1 MVALAVI
8 VECHGKEEIDV
19 NWQMTGHT
27 RVFALAATGLL
38 LAAVGCNFAPPG
50 QVQKGAAEM
59 ASKPAVTSAISSTS
73 SDSPGIDLQCVA
85 DRIRKAPVPFHW
97 SFKKV
102 ALPMTNADWEADVTP
117 DSIAGTLIDSS
128 GTRAI
133 HSVRSDSTSWS
144 TAVLALTGP
153 LPASTFALVN
163 NSSATVR
170 AGTEN
175 MNGESTIKYVIDT
188 SRDTPADASLIRR
201 VLGAKGSVKG
211 SAWVTRTGCPIKFV
225 LDVEQHNNDG
235 TVQKEHYEENVT
247 KP

>member
-1 MVALAVI
+1 M
-8 VECHGKEEIDV
+8 
-19 NWQMTGHT
+19 NWQMAGHT

-38 LAAVGCNFAPPG
+38 LAAVGCNFAPPE

-59 ASKPAVTSAISSTS
+59 APKTAVTSGISSTGS
-73 SDSPGIDLQCVA
+73 NNPGIDLQCA
-85 DRIRKAPVPFHW
+85 ANHIQKAPAPFHW

-102 ALPMTNADWEADVTP
+102 VTPDTNADWEADVTP

-128 GTRAI
+128 STRAI
-133 HSVRSDSTSWS
+133 HSVRSDSTGWS

-188 SRDTPADASLIRR
+188 SRDTPADASLIRS
-201 VLGAKGSVKG
+201 VLGANGSVEG
-211 SAWVTRTGCPIKFV
+211 SAWVTRTGCPVKFV

-235 TVQKEHYEENVT
+235 TVQKEHYEANVT
-247 KP
+247 QP

>member
-1 MVALAVI
+1 M
-8 VECHGKEEIDV
+8 
-19 NWQMTGHT
+19 NWQMAGHT

-38 LAAVGCNFAPPG
+38 LAAVGCNVTPPQ
-50 QVQKGAAEM
+50 QVEKGTVET
-59 ASKPAVTSAISSTS
+59 ASKTAVTSDISSTS
-73 SDSPGIDLQCVA
+73 SDNPGIDLQCVA

-102 ALPMTNADWEADVTP
+102 VPPMTNADWEADVTP
-117 DSIAGTLIDSS
+117 DSIAGTLIDGSS
-128 GTRAI
+128 TRAI

-163 NSSATVR
+163 SSSATVR
-170 AGTEN
+170 AGSEGV
-175 MNGESTIKYVIDT
+175 NGEKTIKYAIDT
-188 SRDTPADASLIRR
+188 AQDKPADASLIRS
-201 VLGAKGSVKG
+201 VLGANGSVKG
-211 SAWVTRTGCPIKFV
+211 AAWVTRNGCPVKFV

-235 TVQKEHYEENVT
+235 TVQKEHYEANVT